1 MEKKHKASAPIITD
15 LSKETFIDA
24 SSWKKESD
32 KLNTELNK
40 LNNRINRNS
49 YFDFFEIN
57 NNTAP
62 KIQKAQDNLVSD
74 LKQKIISTV
83 DKCKHGIKSAE
94 SEHKNKIQ
102 EYLGNTG
109 VAILIGSFAVPAIMS
124 LFAMEGWS
132 KLWAIAFCIPYL
144 SQFLSGVCLY
154 EMITGNP
161 VQPKG
166 EFIIAWSLVI
176 YLLASICFFFI
187 VKVTSKGKMGSEIEK
202 NKVIL
207 ATVSPYAERIKNI

>member
-1 MEKKHKASAPIITD
+1 MRPIISE
-15 LSKETFIDA
+15 LSNETFTDI
-24 SSWKKESD
+24 SKFSEEI
-32 KLNTELNK
+32 NQIERH
-40 LNNRINRNS
+40 LNNFKKRINRNS
-49 YFDFFEIN
+49 YFDYLEIN
-57 NNTAP
+57 DSFSPGLEN
-62 KIQKAQDNLVSD
+62 KQCQLVSD

-83 DKCKHGIKSAE
+83 DECKSGIKSAE

-102 EYLGNTG
+102 EYSGKTG
-109 VAILIGSFAVPAIMS
+109 YAILIGSFAVPAIMS

-132 KLWAIAFCIPYL
+132 KLWAIAFCIPFL

-166 EFIIAWSLVI
+166 EFIVAWSLVI

-187 VKVTSKGKMGSEIEK
+187 AKVTSKGEMGFEIEK
-202 NKVIL
+202 NKAIL